1 MNPRIARGMELGL
14 SKAAATQ
21 LSRLHSPQ
29 QVQDFVTA
37 IPMNFE
43 IDGGTALS
51 VAEVLKQNR
60 AHCIEG
66 AFVAACA
73 FWMAG
78 EPPLLMD
85 MGADVGDDD
94 HVIALFKRG
103 KYWGAISKSNGYYLR
118 YRDPIY
124 RTLRELA
131 LSYFHEYTKRGRK
144 TLRTYSV
151 AVDLR
156 RIDPKLWVTNPNFC
170 EDIVDVLT
178 TARHFNLVPRGV
190 AQHLRPIDRV
200 ESIANKVDEHESP
213 KKKQKRKPKPRT
225 AS

>member
-1 MNPRIARGMELGL
+1 MDARIARGMTLGL
-14 SKAAATQ
+14 TKAAATT
-21 LSRLHSPQ
+21 LSKLQTPQ
-29 QVQDFVTA
+29 QIQDYVSA

-43 IDGGTALS
+43 PDGGTALS

-73 FWMAG
+73 FWLGGA
-78 EPPLLMD
+78 PPLLMD

-103 KYWGAISKSNGYYLR
+103 PYWGAISKSNGSYLR

-131 LSYFHEYTKRGRK
+131 LSYFHEYTKRRRK

-151 AVDLR
+151 PVDLR
-156 RIDPKLWVTNPNFC
+156 RIDPKLWVTNPKFC
-170 EDIVDVLT
+170 EEIVDVLT
-178 TARHFNLVPRGV
+178 EARHFSLVPRGT
-190 AQHLRPIDRV
+190 AKHLRQADMVDVYAHKI
-200 ESIANKVDEHESP
+200 DEHIEP
-213 KKKQKRKPKPRT
+213 KKKKKKVRV
-225 AS
+225 